1 MVQAQDTQI
10 VEEANSIFEHYR
22 DAVEAM
28 SKIIA
33 DNVSQILAHIGRN
46 IGMQWSSNDITWNN
60 HKVNEIFNSINNL
73 PNQGLS
79 RTELGEQAAA
89 MDEQVLENQG
99 RQYWV
104 KYGNGRI

>member
-1 MVQAQDTQI
+1 LQEALLEEIQSGINMVQAQDTQI

-46 IGMQWSSNDITWNN
+46 IGMQ
-60 HKVNEIFNSINNL
+60 
-73 PNQGLS
+73 
-79 RTELGEQAAA
+79 
-89 MDEQVLENQG
+89 
-99 RQYWV
+99 
-104 KYGNGRI
+104 